1 MNLDEQSESR
11 RFEWLRHTGV
21 AAWSIVGVCA
31 VAALL
36 IWLIIQLRVI
46 WPPLILAVIIIFLFN
61 PLVDRLERI
70 KVPRA
75 AGGCL
80 SYLLLGGVL
89 VLIGAAIVPLIRD
102 QTSGLTEQFP
112 QAVEKASDFIS
123 GLTARLSILGNV
135 PGLENLSG
143 NLSSW
148 FSGLDIGSSF
158 GQLTEIVRGVLETAV
173 AILLAP
179 VLAFYILVDAPNLKR
194 AANRMVPADDRAE
207 AFYLARQIGKA
218 VGGFIRGQLVVAVIV
233 GLLSSL
239 ALRLLDLPFWLI
251 VGMIAG
257 LLNIVPFIGPW
268 VGGALGVSTALMV
281 GDPIRAVWVAAAFL
295 AIQQLDNHFVSPMIL
310 RVAVHL
316 NPATIILS
324 LLAGG
329 SLGGLLGVL
338 IAVPLTAVLKI
349 VIGHFWR
356 TRVLGES
363 WDQAAQAIVVEY
375 EPESLRERLRRGRS
389 EAPAD
394 SSRGAGGTAAASEV
408 SEGGG
413 GMSEAGG
420 SDRAAP
426 SSLLDGGPGPHSD
439 EPSKPPR
446 PPGS

>member
-1 MNLDEQSESR
+1 MNLEEQSESR

-102 QTSGLTEQFP
+102 QTSGLAEQFP

-135 PGLENLSG
+135 PGLEDLSG
-143 NLSSW
+143 NLCNW
-148 FSGLDIGSSF
+148 FSCLDIGSSF

-173 AILLAP
+173 AVLLAP
-179 VLAFYILVDAPNLKR
+179 VLAFYILVDAPNLKK

-375 EPESLRERLRRGRS
+375 EPESLRERLRRGRY
-389 EAPAD
+389 EELPD
-394 SSRGAGGTAAASEV
+394 SRRAGGTAAASEV
-408 SEGGG
+408 SEAD
-413 GMSEAGG
+413 AGG
-420 SDRAAP
+420 SGAGGSGDAALSAP
-426 SSLLDGGPGPHSD
+426 PDGGPGPRPD
-439 EPSKPPR
+439 EPSNPPR

>member
-1 MNLDEQSESR
+1 MNPEEGQSESR

-21 AAWSIVGVCA
+21 AAWSIVGVCG

-36 IWLIIQLRVI
+36 VWLIILLRAI
-46 WPPLILAVIIIFLFN
+46 WPPLIFAMIIVFLFN
-61 PLVDRLERI
+61 PAVDLLERY
-70 KVPRA
+70 KVPRVV
-75 AGGCL
+75 GGCL

-89 VLIGAAIVPLIRD
+89 VLIGALIIPLIRD
-102 QTSGLTEQFP
+102 QAADLVEQLP
-112 QAVEKASDFIS
+112 QAVERASEFVSDLI
-123 GLTARLSILGNV
+123 TRPSILGNIPV
-135 PGLENLSG
+135 LENLSG
-143 NLSSW
+143 SLSGW
-148 FSGLDIGSSF
+148 FSNLDIGSSGWF

-173 AILLAP
+173 AVLLAP
-179 VLAFYILVDAPNLKR
+179 VLAFYILVDAPNLTR
-194 AANRMVPADDRAE
+194 AANRMVPAGDRAE

-218 VGGFIRGQLVVAVIV
+218 VGGFIRGQMVVAIIV

-316 NPATIILS
+316 NPATIILA
-324 LLAGG
+324 LLAGN
-329 SLGGLLGVL
+329 SLGGLFGVL

-349 VIGHFWR
+349 VAGHLWR

-375 EPESLRERLRRGRS
+375 EPEPLRERLRRGRS
-389 EAPAD
+389 EELEN
-394 SSRGAGGTAAASEV
+394 GNEAGGISTASEIAE
-408 SEGGG
+408 EGGG
-413 GMSEAGG
+413 PAP
-420 SDRAAP
+420 RAPQP
-426 SSLLDGGPGPHSD
+426 S
-439 EPSKPPR
+439 EPSNPPR
-446 PPGS
+446 PPGG

>member
-1 MNLDEQSESR
+1 MNLEEHSESR

-36 IWLIIQLRVI
+36 VWLIIQLRVI
-46 WPPLILAVIIIFLFN
+46 WPPLILALIIIFLFN
-61 PLVDRLERI
+61 PVVDRLERI

-89 VLIGAAIVPLIRD
+89 IMIGAAIVPLIRD
-102 QTSGLTEQFP
+102 QTAGLVEQFP
-112 QAVEKASDFIS
+112 RAVDNATDFIS
-123 GLTARLSILGNV
+123 GLTDRLSILSSV

-148 FSGLDIGSSF
+148 FSNLDIGSSGWF
-158 GQLTEIVRGVLETAV
+158 GQLTEIARGVLETAV
-173 AILLAP
+173 AVLLAP

-218 VGGFIRGQLVVAVIV
+218 VGGFIRGQLLVALIV

-281 GDPIRAVWVAAAFL
+281 GDPIRALWVAAAFL

-329 SLGGLLGVL
+329 SLGGVFGVL
-338 IAVPLTAVLKI
+338 IAVPVTAVLKI

-375 EPESLRERLRRGRS
+375 EAESLRERLRRGRYEELPDSS
-389 EAPAD
+389 EAG
-394 SSRGAGGTAAASEV
+394 GAAAASE
-408 SEGGG
+408 EADGR
-413 GMSEAGG
+413 AGG
-420 SDRAAP
+420 ADEARSAP
-426 SSLLDGGPGPHSD
+426 PDGGPGRRPDELSD
-439 EPSKPPR
+439 PLR

>member
-1 MNLDEQSESR
+1 MINPEEGQSDESR

-21 AAWSIVGVCA
+21 AAWSIVGVCG

-36 IWLIIQLRVI
+36 VWLIIQLRAI
-46 WPPLILAVIIIFLFN
+46 WPPLIFAVIIVFLFN
-61 PLVDRLERI
+61 PVVDLLEQYR
-70 KVPRA
+70 VPRVV
-75 AGGCL
+75 GGCL

-89 VLIGAAIVPLIRD
+89 VLIGALIIPLIRD
-102 QTSGLTEQFP
+102 QAADLVEQLP
-112 QAVEKASDFIS
+112 QAVARASEFIS
-123 GLTARLSILGNV
+123 DLFTRPGILGNIPV
-135 PGLENLSG
+135 LENLSG
-143 NLSSW
+143 SLSGW
-148 FSGLDIGSSF
+148 FSNLDIGSSGWF

-173 AILLAP
+173 AVLLAP
-179 VLAFYILVDAPNLKR
+179 VLAFYILVDAPNLTR
-194 AANRMVPADDRAE
+194 AANRMVPAGDRAE

-218 VGGFIRGQLVVAVIV
+218 VGGFIRGQLVVAIIV

-281 GDPIRAVWVAAAFL
+281 GDPLRAVWVAVAFL

-316 NPATIILS
+316 NPATIILA
-324 LLAGG
+324 LLAGN
-329 SLGGLLGVL
+329 SIGGLFGVL

-349 VIGHFWR
+349 VTGHLWR

-375 EPESLRERLRRGRS
+375 EPEPLRERLRRGRS
-389 EAPAD
+389 ED
-394 SSRGAGGTAAASEV
+394 LESGHQAGGISAASEV
-408 SEGGG
+408 SGEGGG
-413 GMSEAGG
+413 PAP
-420 SDRAAP
+420 RA
-426 SSLLDGGPGPHSD
+426 PHPT
-439 EPSKPPR
+439 EPSDPPR
-446 PPGS
+446 PPKV

>member
-1 MNLDEQSESR
+1 MNLEEQSESR

-102 QTSGLTEQFP
+102 QTSGLAEQFP

-135 PGLENLSG
+135 PGLEDLSG
-143 NLSSW
+143 NLSNW

-179 VLAFYILVDAPNLKR
+179 VLAFYILVDAPNLKK

-375 EPESLRERLRRGRS
+375 EPESLRERLRRGRY
-389 EAPAD
+389 EELPD
-394 SSRGAGGTAAASEV
+394 SSGADGTAAASEV
-408 SEGGG
+408 SEAD
-413 GMSEAGG
+413 AGG
-420 SDRAAP
+420 SGAGGSGDAALSAP
-426 SSLLDGGPGPHSD
+426 PDGGPGPRPD
-439 EPSKPPR
+439 EPSNPPR
-446 PPGS
+446 PAGS

>member
-1 MNLDEQSESR
+1 MNLEEQSESR

-36 IWLIIQLRVI
+36 VWLIIQLRVI

-102 QTSGLTEQFP
+102 QTSGLAEQFP
-112 QAVEKASDFIS
+112 RAVENASDFIS
-123 GLTARLSILGNV
+123 GLTARLSILGNI

-173 AILLAP
+173 AVLLAP
-179 VLAFYILVDAPNLKR
+179 VLAFYILVDAPNLKK

-389 EAPAD
+389 EEMPD
-394 SSRGAGGTAAASEV
+394 GGGAGGTAAAEV
-408 SEGGG
+408 SEADAGRP
-413 GMSEAGG
+413 EAGG
-420 SDRAAP
+420 SDGAALSALP
-426 SSLLDGGPGPHSD
+426 DSGPGPD
-439 EPSKPPR
+439 ELSNPPR